1 MADIQV
7 NEYFR
12 RFGHQ
17 LLEICSDAGHLRV
30 ITRRRFSSLICKAFY
45 VWESITLRNVSKTCI
60 ITDYLFRPYL

>member
-45 VWESITLRNVSKTCI
+45 V
-60 ITDYLFRPYL
+60 